1 MALYFEEQSETYE
14 FLVKSDANIKG
25 NLIRILDE
33 YKRKKDEFRMNNA
46 KNSFLDRLQ
55 LYAEE
60 KRRKNFAFLEEFDNG
75 VTVEMLR
82 IWLKMSKSFEMQRK
96 KLQKAEKIEPAE
108 ENFDEENEAEKR
120 RLLEENMRK
129 FQEEELL
136 KQEQVFYEKKT
147 RILVNSIQKNQA
159 FLDCNRFQLNR
170 FIKEWRKMALF
181 NYNKQKELEI
191 SSKIRPES
199 KGIYIKVIEITQ
211 NTIDMPVFSMKMRIP
226 ALNQQ
231 KPAFKAISSK
241 EKKGNSAMN
250 SEGVYHEI
258 QYSLRVS
265 GQEKAVKFFENSK
278 ENKQK
283 AQILWELKPESNI
296 ISWNLGINSRDSN
309 NFSTKDLLEFSL
321 LNEDPREN
329 SSVLKSTMII
339 ADFLKETEPLKIYYL
354 LLNSSENDDKNHN
367 ISAMV
372 KFKVFLG
379 DSSPNEADW
388 ELDLIKTIKIQ
399 HFINDPVYKEMIK
412 LPKYTPK
419 NLGFLIEI
427 LTEWGLF
434 DIEMKYKRLTGGF
447 QCKKLKKNREE
458 NEEENEENPKKNKEL
473 LQEVIEVLYGFII
486 EETSKSYAK
495 SQGNIKKFIRFE
507 ETISDFFKKQKPLL
521 AEELEI
527 QENSDESDENYNEN
541 YHEKSFK
548 NSRIFQLRSRNPTKL
563 DKKSLDSLEEMCR
576 KGGIPN
582 EKRPFLWSF
591 LANIEEIK
599 VKAVTFYNSSQKIQS
614 YNNNKRPLAGED
626 QEISLSNFYLKLL
639 QMSQNSEVCHLI
651 SQQIAD
657 DIDLTNEI
665 EDFSNEKMQEPLTNI
680 LSAFSFLIDML
691 KSSNPQHLDPYKHIF
706 YSLPI
711 LKIARKVLSLLNVKN
726 LDSDQMNLKAFKGE
740 ENSESP
746 LKNKPYSSRTSNI
759 ANPLNNSNEFL
770 AFWMLVS
777 MISHILPGYFIG
789 MPHEL
794 NKEIKTPLRESYQD
808 EIGLK
813 RDLLILKF
821 FIKEHEPAIFQ
832 LFEDIS
838 LPLEFFYGNML
849 LSAGA
854 DIINKEILYRIWDLM
869 FLQKEKDQDPHLILI
884 SLIIFIL
891 KISKPHILKNS
902 NIAKETKNTTKDSKE
917 INDILKIFETMSR
930 FLPNPDD
937 TIEEIY
943 KIHEN
948 LTRFLRQEYGKFNA
962 LRNELNSA
970 FQNIR
975 HQNKMVYDLIHHKNN
990 FEDLKENVG
999 VFELFKLLETLKKR
1013 HKLFLSSYKEESEL
1027 AVPEE
1032 FEPNDD
1038 PQLKK
1043 MNALNEKL
1051 QWFRHF
1057 DAKNDANMIIHIY
1070 LHRLTLFESREEQA
1084 FKLKVLYQNEIVS
1097 NLPLEFNTSCY
1108 VNHYLQIPYNKKGS
1122 HDIVIRIMKEIE
1134 REIPNK
1140 SAANTAN
1147 LSRNSEIQPMKL
1159 EKMEK
1164 MEIIVKET
1172 TINLDSL
1179 FVNYLQKGIAKL
1191 DVSQVSELSLNKR
1204 DYNLTTSELEYS
1216 IVLSTDEKQ
1225 EYNESSFRNNAKILA
1240 QALPKP
1246 LFKVETFE
1254 KIKEVNLEKFHEKF
1268 LKTLINVLGLSHISN
1283 ASFAI
1288 NPNEWRKNSKITYE
1302 EFRNTLKEAKFIEG
1316 VPLDYFALYNAIMN
1330 ANRDKTFYFSDFLI
1344 LLIIFSHTTPKQ
1356 KALLFYDVLLLFDN
1370 TRDLCNGVSII
1381 TVKSMIGYLYEVFM
1395 LSIPH
1400 HQIDNII
1407 EFLNDGFVSGV
1418 LSAKLDYKTADKSA
1432 MTMDFT
1438 NTLIHI
1444 SNYLHYYYNTKQIF
1458 LGDPQKL
1465 TLLKEVLE
1473 NLNQETSEIMD
1484 FLPAN
1489 ELLKLNVKYRIK
1501 GLKHKLQ
1508 ILFDK
1513 SWEIKR
1519 KLVLDPEVHELNIQT
1534 PERYKLVETLLLQN
1548 ENVIPLGNM
1557 DSFLTKNQF
1566 ILLFEKLPLMN
1577 YFLSFSILEN
1587 NEVRLPQ
1594 ISCSIRLENELIGH
1608 IDNLYNKNLAP
1619 ISDFEENNRKYRNLS
1634 YEWSQKRQEILN
1646 KRNKNY
1652 VSKPSSLSFDR
1663 FPYYESFFN
1672 TIRLIQ
1678 EKIMSNF
1685 LQEEVYVPASS
1696 MINSRMSNSGLKQTG
1711 RKAPEY
1717 SRIFDIDF
1725 RKTTFEM
1732 FCMDP
1737 VVSGLFHCSL
1747 FDLAWIVS
1755 SNLRGLNSQ
1764 ELKLVIKYFPTK
1776 SNEKTAIRPRKPDIV
1791 IYDPFK
1797 RSEQK
1802 FQCMAVFYYS
1812 YQSKEWLACKVIK
1825 RYFSVTKKQSKRNKE
1840 CSYYGV
1846 IFQAE
1851 PESIFIN
1858 Y

>member
-1 MALYFEEQSETYE
+1 MET
-14 FLVKSDANIKG
+14 V
-25 NLIRILDE
+25 
-33 YKRKKDEFRMNNA
+33 
-46 KNSFLDRLQ
+46 KNSFLARLQ
-55 LYAEE
+55 LYADE
-60 KRRKNFAFLEEFDNG
+60 KRRKNVVFLEEFDNRA
-75 VTVEMLR
+75 TKEMME
-82 IWLKMSKSFEMQRK
+82 IWLKMSKSFEIQRK
-96 KLQKAEKIEPAE
+96 RLQKDKEIIAAPEA
-108 ENFDEENEAEKR
+108 NFDEENEALEEKR
-120 RLLEENMRK
+120 RLEQKKRDFEEAEYRREQN
-129 FQEEELL
+129 EL
-136 KQEQVFYEKKT
+136 YEKKT
-147 RILVNSIQKNQA
+147 RILVNSLQKNQA

-170 FIKEWRKMALF
+170 FIKDWRKNAIF
-181 NYNKQKELEI
+181 FFNKQKELEQ
-191 SSKIRPES
+191 SSKTRPET
-199 KGIYIKVIEITQ
+199 KGIYIKVLEITQ
-211 NTIDMPVFSMKMRIP
+211 NTIPVPVFSMKMAIP
-226 ALNQQ
+226 LENQQQ
-231 KPAFKAISSK
+231 KPGYKAMNSK
-241 EKKGNSAMN
+241 EKNENSMN
-250 SEGVYHEI
+250 SEGIYHEN
-258 QYSLRVS
+258 QYYLRVS
-265 GQEKAVKFFENSK
+265 GQEKQVKFFPNSK
-278 ENKQK
+278 ESKETK
-283 AQILWELKPESNI
+283 EKVQILWELKPESNI
-296 ISWNLGINSRDSN
+296 ISWNLGINSRDSR
-309 NFSTKDLLEFSL
+309 NFEPKDLLEFYLS
-321 LNEDPREN
+321 NEDPHEN
-329 SSVLKSTMII
+329 SSVFKSALKI
-339 ADFLKETEPLKIYYL
+339 ADFLKETEPLKTYHL
-354 LLNSSENDDKNHN
+354 SLNSTENHDT
-367 ISAMV
+367 SAMV

-379 DSSPNEADW
+379 DSAPNEVDW
-388 ELDLIKTIKIQ
+388 ELDLIKTMKIQ
-399 HFINDPVYKEMIK
+399 HFIKDPVYEEMIK
-412 LPKYTPK
+412 IPKYTPK
-419 NLGFLIEI
+419 NLGFLVEI

-434 DIEMKYKRLTGGF
+434 DIEMKYKRLSEGF
-447 QCKKLKKNREE
+447 QCKKMKKI
-458 NEEENEENPKKNKEL
+458 EENEENPKKNKEL
-473 LQEVIEVLYGFII
+473 LQEVIEALYGFII
-486 EETSKSYAK
+486 EETSKSHAK
-495 SQGNIKKFIRFE
+495 SQGNLSKFLRFE
-507 ETISDFFKKQKPLL
+507 ENIIDFLNKQKSLPQQF
-521 AEELEI
+521 EI
-527 QENSDESDENYNEN
+527 HEDSDESNED
-541 YHEKSFK
+541 YHENRENSMK
-548 NSRIFQLRSRNPTKL
+548 NHRIFKLRSRNQGKI
-563 DKKSLDSLEEMCR
+563 DKKSLDSLEDMCK

-582 EKRPFLWSF
+582 QKRPFLWSF

-599 VKAVTFYNSSQKIQS
+599 VKAVTFYNSSQKIKGFDNS
-614 YNNNKRPLAGED
+614 KRPLASED
-626 QEISLSNFYLKLL
+626 QEISLSNFYAKLL

-657 DIDLTNEI
+657 DIALINQI
-665 EDFSNEKMQEPLTNI
+665 EDFANENIQEPLINI
-680 LSAFSFLIDML
+680 LSALAFLIDML

-706 YSLPI
+706 YSVPI
-711 LKIARKVLSLLNVKN
+711 LKIARKVLSIINVKH
-726 LDSDQMNLKAFKGE
+726 LDLEQMNIKAFKNE

-746 LKNKPYSSRTSNI
+746 LKKPYSIKNTNI
-759 ANPLNNSNEFL
+759 SQNSNNSNEFL

-777 MISHILPGYFIG
+777 MISHVLPGYFIG

-854 DIINKEILYRIWDLM
+854 DMINNEILYRIWDLM

-891 KISKPHILKNS
+891 KISKPHILRNS
-902 NIAKETKNTTKDSKE
+902 SSANETKHATKDSKE

-930 FLPNPDD
+930 FLPNPDE
-937 TIEEIY
+937 TIEEIF
-943 KIHEN
+943 KIHES
-948 LTRFLRQEYGKFNA
+948 LSRFLRQEYGRFNV
-962 LRNELNSA
+962 LREELNKN

-1013 HKLFLSSYKEESEL
+1013 HKLFLSSYKEETEL
-1027 AVPEE
+1027 SVPEE
-1032 FEPNDD
+1032 FEPNND

-1043 MNALNEKL
+1043 MSILNEKL
-1051 QWFRHF
+1051 LWFRHF
-1057 DAKNDANMIIHIY
+1057 DEKNDANMIIHLY
-1070 LHRLTLFESREEQA
+1070 LHRLTLFESREEQP
-1084 FKLKVLYQNEIVS
+1084 FKLKILYQNEIRS
-1097 NLPLEFNTSCY
+1097 NFPLEFNTSCY
-1108 VNHYLQIPYNKKGS
+1108 VNHYLQIPYNKKFS
-1122 HDIVIRIMKEIE
+1122 HEIVIRIMKEIE
-1134 REIPNK
+1134 REIPVK
-1140 SAANTAN
+1140 S
-1147 LSRNSEIQPMKL
+1147 LQSSVIKDSQSRNSETQQMKI
-1159 EKMEK
+1159 EKIEV
-1164 MEIIVKET
+1164 IVKET

-1191 DVSQVSELSLNKR
+1191 DISQNSDEKR

-1216 IVLSTDEKQ
+1216 IVLSTDEKL
-1225 EYNESSFRNNAKILA
+1225 EFNENSFRNNAKILA

-1246 LFKVETFE
+1246 LFKLEAFE

-1268 LKTLINVLGLSHISN
+1268 LKSLINVLGLSHISN

-1302 EFRNTLKEAKFIEG
+1302 EFRQTLKEAKFIEG

-1356 KALLFYDVLLLFDN
+1356 KALLFYDVLLLFDD
-1370 TRDLCNGVSII
+1370 TRDLCNGVSIL
-1381 TVKSMIGYLYEVFM
+1381 TVKSMISYLYEVFM

-1473 NLNQETSEIMD
+1473 NLNQETAEIME
-1484 FLPAN
+1484 FLPEN
-1489 ELLKLNVKYRIK
+1489 DLLRLNVKYRIK

-1513 SWEIKR
+1513 NWEIKR
-1519 KLVLDPEVHELNIQT
+1519 KLVLDPEVNELRIQT
-1534 PERYKLVETLLLQN
+1534 PERYKVVETLLLQN

-1566 ILLFEKLPLMN
+1566 ILLFEKLPMMN

-1608 IDNLYNKNLAP
+1608 IDNLYTKNLEA
-1619 ISDFEENNRKYRNLS
+1619 ISDFEENNRKYQNLS

-1646 KRNKNY
+1646 KRTKNY
-1652 VSKPSSLSFDR
+1652 VSKPSPLSFDR
-1663 FPYYESFFN
+1663 FPYYDSFFN

-1685 LQEEVYVPASS
+1685 LQEEAVQPAGS
-1696 MINSRMSNSGLKQTG
+1696 MINMSQISTSGLKQTG

-1755 SNLRGLNSQ
+1755 SNLRGSNSH

-1776 SNEKTAIRPRKPDIV
+1776 NSEKNVIIPRKPDIV
-1791 IYDPFK
+1791 IYDPFQ
-1797 RSEQK
+1797 RFEQK
-1802 FQCMAVFYYS
+1802 FPCMAVFYYS
-1812 YQSKEWLACKVIK
+1812 YQSKEWRVCKVVK
-1825 RYFSVTKKQSKRNKE
+1825 RYFSVTKKQSKRSKE

-1846 IFQAE
+1846 VFQAE
-1851 PESIFIN
+1851 PESIYRI
-1858 Y
+1858 YLSQIVKLSLK